1 MPARTILPKESA
13 NHSCLEAVDLSHYTS
28 HWILIERGGNV
39 NDLAD
44 HLNLD
49 DVMKFERHQELWE
62 RLKVGISD
70 DGPEL

>member
-1 MPARTILPKESA
+1 MDADRA
-13 NHSCLEAVDLSHYTS
+13 G
-28 HWILIERGGNV
+28 GGNV
-39 NDLAD
+39 NGVAD
-44 HLNLD
+44 HLNLN